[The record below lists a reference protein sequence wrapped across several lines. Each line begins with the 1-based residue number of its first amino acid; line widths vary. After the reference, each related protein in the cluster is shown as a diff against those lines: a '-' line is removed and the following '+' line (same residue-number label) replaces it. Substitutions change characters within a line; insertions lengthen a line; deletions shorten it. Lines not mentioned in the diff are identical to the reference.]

1 MIGGLTVHNSANQEM
16 DLLSRFKIDETRNGR
31 AKVEMFNLIVMS
43 EAFQEWF
50 LEEFQ
55 CHLPLPLLKK
65 TGTEPQNF
73 VAPASNVT
81 LIFPV
86 PVINA
91 AVPVI
96 NAAVV
101 PVEAHPVSLEERVQ
115 RLEEWMGRFNIHFE
129 RLMQNKNDNGHLP

>member
-1 MIGGLTVHNSANQEM
+1 MPDGFHMEILVHNSTNQEL

-31 AKVEMFNLIVMS
+31 ARVEMFNLIVKS

-50 LEEFQ
+50 LAEFQ
-55 CHLPLPLLKK
+55 CHLPPPLLKK

-73 VAPASNVT
+73 VAPTSTVT

-86 PVINA
+86 PREVINA
-91 AVPVI
+91 APVAVPV
-96 NAAVV
+96 VV

-115 RLEEWMGRFNIHFE
+115 RLEEWMGRFC
-129 RLMQNKNDNGHLP
+129 